1 MSVWASFEF
10 DDHEQGCFFSDEK
23 TSLRA
28 IVASH
33 STFLGP
39 AIE

>member
-1 MSVWASFEF
+1 MSVWASFEL
-10 DDHEQGCFFSDEK
+10 DDHEPGRFFSDEK
-23 TSLRA
+23 TGLRA